1 MKRLVS
7 DSEVLRVVGTTGG
20 ILFLLSLSTTSRV
33 SSMRCI
39 SRRIQVS
46 EMQRISVLQLKLKFK
61 FKFNPAPAP
70 AVTAS
75 ANRTISPSYLLQ
87 AATGSEPDSEAP
99 SQPSLRLR
107 QCPLVPVLV
116 VTRRRHRLAGLL
128 PLVRSNGLGA
138 ESLRHRRRMPSE
150 SLAAAAAG

>member
-20 ILFLLSLSTTSRV
+20 ILFLLSLSTTSR
-33 SSMRCI
+33 SMRRI
-39 SRRIQVS
+39 SRRIS

-75 ANRTISPSYLLQ
+75 ANRTISP
-87 AATGSEPDSEAP
+87 
-99 SQPSLRLR
+99 
-107 QCPLVPVLV
+107 
-116 VTRRRHRLAGLL
+116 LA
-128 PLVRSNGLGA
+128 RSADL
-138 ESLRHRRRMPSE
+138 
-150 SLAAAAAG
+150 